1 MPCRSI
7 WCCQRQW
14 MANNKTIQL
23 NRFSSCSFLFF
34 FFLCVALASDRLFK
48 SCIWG
53 RKGECLSTSRCVWCL
68 KSFAG
73 FKHLF
78 PNSQQPLIRAFNKT
92 ERRENQRV
100 GMRRHVHPSK
110 VTTFLDKRLPFPG
123 REVGRWGNI
132 WSQTLQIKKLC
143 DTECV
148 LSYPAGT
155 PTSHPHL
162 PKLWDPIAKD
172 NGLGRE
178 KHKYIMN

>member
-1 MPCRSI
+1 M
-7 WCCQRQW
+7 Q
-14 MANNKTIQL
+14 
-23 NRFSSCSFLFF
+23 FHF

-123 REVGRWGNI
+123 GRWEVREYWVAN
-132 WSQTLQIKKLC
+132 LANKKALWYIAC
-143 DTECV
+143 SV
-148 LSYPAGT
+148 LPGRDPYVTSPICQNDGT
-155 PTSHPHL
+155 QL
-162 PKLWDPIAKD
+162 PKTM
-172 NGLGRE
+172 G
-178 KHKYIMN
+178 